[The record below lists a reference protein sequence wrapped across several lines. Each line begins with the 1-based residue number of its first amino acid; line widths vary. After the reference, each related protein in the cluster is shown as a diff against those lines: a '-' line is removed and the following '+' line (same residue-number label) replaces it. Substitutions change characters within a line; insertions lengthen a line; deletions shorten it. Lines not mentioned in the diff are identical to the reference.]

1 MKIKMKTDTVVDKLK
16 ARHDCMHIQLIDTK
30 SAYLCQDYLQDVT
43 PLYIK
48 LPKRVAEVI
57 NLNPKQ
63 TYRILKYIYG
73 LPDAGRA
80 YYDAYANHLM
90 ENGFSRTASDPCLS
104 FKTTAPTRRVYVWIH
119 VDDTLIAADEL
130 EDIELDDEAI
140 FEITVNAEADHNL
153 GVNIQRIPNC
163 SLKLT
168 QSKLSNTVFE
178 ECRDAL

>member
-1 MKIKMKTDTVVDKLK
+1 MQLKIKMKTDTVVDKLK

-119 VDDTLIAADEL
+119 VDDTLLMAADEL
-130 EDIELDDEAI
+130 EDIEDFKRMMTKR
-140 FEITVNAEADHNL
+140 FEITVNAEADHH
-153 GVNIQRIPNC
+153 I
-163 SLKLT
+163 
-168 QSKLSNTVFE
+168 
-178 ECRDAL
+178 